1 MAEWRVPGFVELREL
16 GAGGQGRAV
25 LVREERSDRPAVLK
39 YVRYAGDRDA
49 LDRFRQES
57 VLLKR
62 VRSPYV
68 AQWFGHFED
77 TADAAILMEAVDGVS
92 LRDVLA
98 EKTSLTPEAALAI
111 LKGSLLGLAAAHA
124 VGVVH
129 HDYKPANVVVTGDG
143 HSKLIDFGI
152 AALAGSSAGGSGTP
166 PYMAPEQWESNVATP
181 ATDVYAATCVFFE
194 CVTGRQPYLA
204 PSQPMLRYAHASAPI
219 PVETVDE
226 ALRPLLTHGLAKA
239 PEERPAS
246 AAEFV
251 AELETV
257 ATAAYGTDWEDR
269 GIRALAI
276 SAAAL
281 AALFPLAALTLS
293 IGGAASG
300 GAGAAGVGAVSAAG
314 AGTAGSG
321 AASAGGTVAGKS
333 LLGKLTGVKAAVA
346 AGTTAVGAAAVIA
359 AVVVA
364 APTKKASA
372 PAPTPAASIVLQSFS
387 YQTMKLRLPQTWKTT
402 TLTTGTTIDDQVGIS
417 PGNGCRIVHYWQTG
431 CPHVRIMGSKSI
443 DFYFGDGTP
452 YDTTRG
458 GYFPAGGIMQCP
470 GTKLWMYGSSLING
484 RSTWKAVQVG
494 GREARYWEFQV
505 PCGPKMPTGTEDKAT
520 LTFTQREWYLP
531 QAKILVI
538 TNGPIPGWD
547 AILTAAQWT

>member
-1 MAEWRVPGFVELREL
+1 MADWRVPGFVELREL

-25 LVREERSDRPAVLK
+25 LVREELSGRAAVLK
-39 YVRYAGDRDA
+39 YVRYAGDRNA

-62 VRSPYV
+62 VQSPYV

-98 EKTSLTPEAALAI
+98 EQTSLTPEAALAI

-124 VGVVH
+124 IGVVH
-129 HDYKPANVVVTGDG
+129 RDYKPANVVVTGDG

-152 AALAGSSAGGSGTP
+152 AALAGSSAGGAGTP

-204 PSQPMLRYAHASAPI
+204 PSQPMLRSAHSNTPI

-226 ALRPLLTHGLAKA
+226 ALRPLLAHGLAKA
-239 PEERPAS
+239 PQERPAS

-251 AELETV
+251 AELEMV
-257 ATAAYGTDWEDR
+257 ATAAYGTEWEDR

-281 AALFPLAALTLS
+281 AALFPLAAIALAM
-293 IGGAASG
+293 GGAASG
-300 GAGAAGVGAVSAAG
+300 GAGIAGAAGVGA
-314 AGTAGSG
+314 AGSG
-321 AASAGGTVAGKS
+321 AAGAGGTAVGRS
-333 LLGKLTGVKAAVA
+333 LLGKLTSAKAAVA

-359 AVVVA
+359 VVVA
-364 APTKKASA
+364 APTKQA
-372 PAPTPAASIVLQSFS
+372 PAPKPTPAATIVLQSFS
-387 YQTMKLRLPQTWKTT
+387 YQTMKLQLPQTWKTT
-402 TLTTGTTIDDQVGIS
+402 TFTFDTGDQVGIS
-417 PGNGCRIVHYWQTG
+417 PGNGCHIGDYWQTG

-443 DFYFGDGTP
+443 TFYFGDGSP
-452 YDTTRG
+452 YNTKSG

-470 GTKLWMYGSSLING
+470 GTKLWMYGLSPTYG
-484 RSTWKAVQVG
+484 RSTWKAVRIG
-494 GREARYWEFQV
+494 GRDARYWQFQV
-505 PCGPKMPTGTEDKAT
+505 PCGPKMPTGTADKAT
-520 LTFTQREWYLP
+520 FSFTQREWYLP

-547 AILTAAQWT
+547 AILTAAQWS